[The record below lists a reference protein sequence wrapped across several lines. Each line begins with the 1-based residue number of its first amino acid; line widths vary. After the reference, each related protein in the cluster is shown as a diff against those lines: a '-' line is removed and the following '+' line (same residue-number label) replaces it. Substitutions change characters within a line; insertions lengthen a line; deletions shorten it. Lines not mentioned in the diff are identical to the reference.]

1 MLSYKCALPPA
12 LAHNPLSLPAWW
24 ALPLGQGTESTQPA
38 QQWGDTAWLLQ
49 SIILYAKLYIREES
63 L

>member
-1 MLSYKCALPPA
+1 MGDLPLTGIVPR
-12 LAHNPLSLPAWW
+12 LSLPAWW